1 MILHNLSFLAKSG
14 LAAAMIKSLLIAN
27 RGEIACRIMATCRAL
42 GIRTIAVYSD
52 ADAAAKHVREADEA
66 VHIGPAPAADSYLR
80 ADKILAAAKAS
91 GADAIHPGYGF
102 LSENAEFAEDVRNA
116 GLIWV
121 GPPPSAIRSM
131 GLKDEAKRIAEEAGV
146 PVLPGYRG
154 EAQDL
159 KTLTAAAKTVGYPL
173 LIKAI
178 AGGGGRGIRLVAK
191 ASALADEL
199 ESAVREAEA
208 AFGDGR
214 VMLEK
219 LVEQPRHIEVQ
230 VFGDSHGNTVHLF
243 ERDCS
248 LQRRR
253 QKVLEEAPAPGMPD
267 DVRKAMTD
275 AAVKLAAAVK
285 YEGAGTVEFIVDGSR
300 PLSVDSFWFLE
311 MNTRL
316 QVEHPVTEIVTG
328 TDLVEWQLHVAGGGE
343 LPLAQDEIT
352 LRGHA
357 IEARICAEDPA
368 KGFRPGAGQIKD
380 LSFWSFESIEKEQFP
395 TARVRVDFGFDQGDR
410 IPSNYDSMIG
420 KIILHAHTRE
430 EAINAMIEGLDY
442 LILRGVPSNTGFLR
456 RCLNSAEFR
465 EGRHHVNLIAE
476 RGADLSGIPESVL
489 EASRLEAARRLV
501 RGRGN
506 RHRDGWAQP
515 WDVADGFR
523 ANTASRILV
532 RLIDGDGEEQIVEL
546 PKQDGNARW
555 LSPGR
560 RLDVSLSGENLRYEV
575 PDYDADVEALLGG
588 DAVKAPMPGK
598 VIAMNV
604 KAGDTVTHGQ
614 TLAVMEAMKMEHSL
628 SAPRDGVVEAVGGTV
643 GEQVAEGV
651 VLIQLV
657 QEA

>member
-1 MILHNLSFLAKSG
+1 
-14 LAAAMIKSLLIAN
+14 MIKSLLSAN

-66 VHIGPAPAADSYLR
+66 VHIGPAPATDSYLR

-154 EAQDL
+154 QAQDL

-300 PLSVDSFWFLE
+300 PLSIDSFWFLE

-316 QVEHPVTEIVTG
+316 QVEHPVTEMVTG

-357 IEARICAEDPA
+357 IEARICAEDPSE
-368 KGFRPGAGQIKD
+368 GFRPGAGLILEFGLLEPVD
-380 LSFWSFESIEKEQFP
+380 GELIRWDTGFE
-395 TARVRVDFGFDQGDR
+395 TGDR
-410 IPSNYDSMIG
+410 VPSSYDSMIAKLIVSG
-420 KIILHAHTRE
+420 DDRDEAVDRLVDALAHTQ
-430 EAINAMIEGLDY
+430 LV
-442 LILRGVPSNTGFLR
+442 GVPSNAGFLR
-456 RCLNSAEFR
+456 RCAMSDAFHDAT
-465 EGRHHVNLIAE
+465 HHVNWIAE
-476 RGADLSGIPESVL
+476 QGDALTAAPDEHELASILAVSDIQLDAPEAAAPWDIKDGWRSNSAPMHRVAISVGADADWIDPDAWDLPEDIPLPLVTDISPRRYAVTTAGDSVL
-489 EASRLEAARRLV
+489 V
-501 RGRGN
+501 
-506 RHRDGWAQP
+506 
-515 WDVADGFR
+515 
-523 ANTASRILV
+523 
-532 RLIDGDGEEQIVEL
+532 
-546 PKQDGNARW
+546 
-555 LSPGR
+555 
-560 RLDVSLSGENLRYEV
+560 EV

-628 SAPRDGVVEAVGGTV
+628 SAPRDGVVEFVGGSA

-651 VLIQLV
+651 VLVQLTE
-657 QEA
+657 EA

>member
-1 MILHNLSFLAKSG
+1 MSFAAKSG

-27 RGEIACRIMATCRAL
+27 RGEIACRIMATCRDM
-42 GIRTIAVYSD
+42 GIRTVAVYSD
-52 ADAAAKHVREADEA
+52 ADARAKHVREADEA
-66 VHIGPAPAADSYLR
+66 VHIGPAPAAESYLN
-80 ADKILAAAKAS
+80 ADRILAAAKAT

-121 GPPPSAIRSM
+121 GPPPSAIRAM

-159 KTLTAAAKTVGYPL
+159 KTLTNAAKEIGYPI

-178 AGGGGRGIRLVAK
+178 AGGGGRGIRLVTK
-191 ASALADEL
+191 AADLKDEL
-199 ESAVREAEA
+199 DSAVREATS

-267 DVRKAMTD
+267 DVRAAMTD

-300 PLSVDSFWFLE
+300 PLSLDSFWFLE

-316 QVEHPVTEIVTG
+316 QVEHPVTEMVTG
-328 TDLVEWQLHVAGGGE
+328 TDLVEWQLHVASGGE
-343 LPLAQDEIT
+343 LPLPQDEIT
-352 LRGHA
+352 LNGHA
-357 IEARICAEDPA
+357 IEARICAEDPSE
-368 KGFRPGAGQIKD
+368 GFRPGAGLILEFGLLEEVD
-380 LSFWSFESIEKEQFP
+380 GETVRWDAGFES
-395 TARVRVDFGFDQGDR
+395 GDR
-410 IPSNYDSMIG
+410 VPSSYDSMIAKLIVWG
-420 KIILHAHTRE
+420 EDRDEAADRLIDALAHTQ
-430 EAINAMIEGLDY
+430 LV
-442 LILRGVPSNTGFLR
+442 GVPSNAGFLR
-456 RCLNSAEFR
+456 RCAASDAFLEAT
-465 EGRHHVNLIAE
+465 HHVNWIAE
-476 RGADLSGIPESVL
+476 QGEALTDAPGEHQHASVMAVCDIQLDAPGAAKPWDIKDGWRMNAAPLHRASVAVGGDADWIDPDDYEVDADLPLPLVTDLSPRRYAVTTAGDSVL
-489 EASRLEAARRLV
+489 V
-501 RGRGN
+501 
-506 RHRDGWAQP
+506 
-515 WDVADGFR
+515 
-523 ANTASRILV
+523 
-532 RLIDGDGEEQIVEL
+532 
-546 PKQDGNARW
+546 
-555 LSPGR
+555 
-560 RLDVSLSGENLRYEV
+560 EV

-598 VIAMNV
+598 IIAMNV

-628 SAPRDGVVEAVGGTV
+628 AAPRDGVVEAVSGAV

-651 VLIQLV
+651 VLVQLV
-657 QEA
+657 EEA

>member
-1 MILHNLSFLAKSG
+1 
-14 LAAAMIKSLLIAN
+14 MIKSLLIAN
-27 RGEIACRIMATCRAL
+27 RGEIACRIMATCRDM

-52 ADAAAKHVREADEA
+52 ADARAKHVREADEA
-66 VHIGPAPAADSYLR
+66 VHIGPASAADSYLR
-80 ADKILAAAKAS
+80 GDRILGAAKAT

-121 GPPPSAIRSM
+121 GPPPSAIRAM
-131 GLKDEAKRIAEEAGV
+131 GLKDEAKRLAEEAGV

-159 KTLTAAAKTVGYPL
+159 KTLTSAAKDVGYPL

-191 ASALADEL
+191 ASALKDEL

-230 VFGDSHGNTVHLF
+230 VFGDAHGNVVHLF

-267 DVRKAMTD
+267 DVRAAMTD
-275 AAVKLAAAVK
+275 AAVKLAKAVK

-316 QVEHPVTEIVTG
+316 QVEHPVTEMVTG

-352 LRGHA
+352 LSGHA
-357 IEARICAEDPA
+357 IEARICAEDPSE
-368 KGFRPGAGQIKD
+368 GFRPGAGLILEFGLLEPVD
-380 LSFWSFESIEKEQFP
+380 GEIIRWDTGFE
-395 TARVRVDFGFDQGDR
+395 TGDR
-410 IPSNYDSMIG
+410 VPSAYDSMIAKLIVSG
-420 KIILHAHTRE
+420 DDRDEAVDRLIDTLAHTQ
-430 EAINAMIEGLDY
+430 LV
-442 LILRGVPSNTGFLR
+442 GVPSNAGFLR
-456 RCLNSAEFR
+456 RCAMSDAFLDAT
-465 EGRHHVNLIAE
+465 HHVNWIAE
-476 RGADLSGIPESVL
+476 QGDALTVAPEAHQHASVMAFCDVQLDAPGA
-489 EASRLEAARRLV
+489 
-501 RGRGN
+501 
-506 RHRDGWAQP
+506 AQP
-515 WDVADGFR
+515 WDVKDGWRMNGAPMRKALVAVGGDADWIDPDDFE
-523 ANTASRILV
+523 ADQDLPLPLV
-532 RLIDGDGEEQIVEL
+532 TD
-546 PKQDGNARW
+546 
-555 LSPGR
+555 LSPR
-560 RLDVSLSGENLRYEV
+560 RYAVTTAADSVLVEV

-598 VIAMNV
+598 IIAMNV
-604 KAGDTVTHGQ
+604 KPGDMVTRGD

-628 SAPRDGVVEAVGGTV
+628 AAPRDGVVESVSGAV
-643 GEQVAEGV
+643 GEQVAEGL
-651 VLIQLV
+651 VLVQLV
-657 QEA
+657 DEI